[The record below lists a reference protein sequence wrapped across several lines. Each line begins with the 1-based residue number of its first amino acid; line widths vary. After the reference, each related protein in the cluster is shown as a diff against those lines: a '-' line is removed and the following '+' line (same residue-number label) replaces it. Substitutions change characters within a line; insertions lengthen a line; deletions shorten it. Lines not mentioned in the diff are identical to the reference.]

1 MSHPFRAGTGVSG
14 ALSGSSRSFGR
25 IGIGSVSS
33 SFSGP
38 VLVASLV
45 AAIVGFLL
53 LV

>member
-1 MSHPFRAGTGVSG
+1 MSLRFHAGTGVSP
-14 ALSGSSRSFGR
+14 APSGSHRSLGR

-38 VLVASLV
+38 VLMVSLV

>member
-1 MSHPFRAGTGVSG
+1 MSLRSRAT
-14 ALSGSSRSFGR
+14 SRSFGR

-38 VLVASLV
+38 VVVLSLV
-45 AAIVGFLL
+45 AAVVGFLL